1 MPTRPPRFL
10 TVSPVLSVNRK
21 RGGGER
27 SGRRRLSRS
36 TRISAPPAPGVAGGQ
51 DQLPH
56 IAKLLTEIG
65 SLLALATA
73 LLYYFGWVRSET
85 QARAFGAD
93 ASIFAMS
100 TQDFILRS
108 MDVVFIPV
116 LLLLLASSFG
126 VWLHRRFILARII
139 VPEGSAP
146 QVDSSGSRRIGR
158 IANVLRLAWLMPIVV
173 GLPLLFV
180 APTVGRQ
187 TLPFWFAIGILGV
200 WYGSFLRRIA
210 TADRSPVARPA
221 VLLAAALFAVTLF
234 WMTERVARIG
244 GEARADVIK
253 ADVARELKA
262 VTVYSA
268 KRLHLDGAGVVE
280 ITLGDAEDAYR
291 YRYDG
296 LFLLQRSGG
305 RYFLLT
311 LGWEAEDGGRLIVLS
326 DNDLVRFEFGPG
338 R

>member
-1 MPTRPPRFL
+1 MAPR
-10 TVSPVLSVNRK
+10 T
-21 RGGGER
+21 
-27 SGRRRLSRS
+27 
-36 TRISAPPAPGVAGGQ
+36 AGGQ
-51 DQLPH
+51 DQFSH

-65 SLLALATA
+65 SLFALATA

-108 MDVVFIPV
+108 MDVIFIPA
-116 LLLLLASSFG
+116 LLLLLISLFG
-126 VWLHRRFILARII
+126 VWLHRRFVIARILHLD
-139 VPEGSAP
+139 GLAHRA
-146 QVDSSGSRRIGR
+146 DSSAVRRLGC
-158 IANVLRLAWLMPIVV
+158 IANVLRLAWLVPIVV

-180 APTVGRQ
+180 VPTAGRQ
-187 TLPFWFAIGILGV
+187 ALPFWFAIGILGV
-200 WYGSFLRRIA
+200 WYSSVLRRIA
-210 TADRSPVARPA
+210 TADRSPVARSV
-221 VLLAAALFAVTLF
+221 VLIAAALFAVTLF
-234 WMTERVARIG
+234 WMTERVARVG

-253 ADVARELKA
+253 ADVAQELKA

-268 KRLHLDGAGVVE
+268 KRLHLEGPGVVE

-311 LGWEAEDGGRLIVLS
+311 LGWEVNKGGRLIVLP
-326 DNDLVRFEFGPG
+326 DNDLVRFEFGSG